1 MRYFAPLFSGFPS
14 PFWFPLVSSTHT
26 PPGTSLESNDAM
38 DHCFV
43 ASHGLPRLQ
52 EPYTNSSSGP
62 FRFPRGRA
70 RMLHAP
76 PWVHAILLGR
86 AGVLLLGPVP
96 SSSGAHVLLLGPD
109 LFERAHTPPRK
120 TAQRSSRSLVWR
132 RPKRACAS
140 GERSSLSGSSGVH
153 GVLAI
158 NKQIRT
164 ESKQAWTSFLRAT
177 SKGGEEGTAT

>member
-1 MRYFAPLFSGFPS
+1 MRYFAPLFAGLPS
-14 PFWFPLVSSTHT
+14 PFYFPLVSSTHT
-26 PPGTSLESNDAM
+26 PPGTSLESNNAT
-38 DHCFV
+38 DHCFM
-43 ASHGLPRLQ
+43 ASHGLPRQQ
-52 EPYTNSSSGP
+52 EPYTNSSLGP
-62 FRFPRGRA
+62 FRFPWGRA
-70 RMLHAP
+70 HAP
-76 PWVHAILLGR
+76 PWVHAVLLGR

-96 SSSGAHVLLLGPD
+96 SSSGARVLLLGPD
-109 LFERAHTPPRK
+109 LFGRAHTPPRK

-164 ESKQAWTSFLRAT
+164 ESKQAWKSFLRAT
-177 SKGGEEGTAT
+177 SKGGKEGTAT